1 MKEIKL
7 FNRDGADL
15 RLIQKYLKEIEPGIA
30 EWELTVDS
38 NHKYVLEFC
47 RYIGQYQVENNK
59 CNWDVIEAIDPS
71 GGPFLSLGDEFEGK
85 YKIVKIN
92 SVKSILIS
100 ERNNNN

>member
-15 RLIQKYLKEIEPGIA
+15 RLVQKHLKEIEPHIT
-30 EWELTVDS
+30 EWKLQVDKK
-38 NHKYVLEFC
+38 HEYVLEFC
-47 RYIGQYQVENNK
+47 RYIGDNFLEP
-59 CNWDVIEAIDPS
+59 EAIDPS
-71 GGPFLSLGDEFEGK
+71 GGPMINLGDEFEGK

-92 SVKSILIS
+92 STNSIWIS